1 MTAYEMRISDW
12 SSDVCSS
19 DLFEENFSVYGA
31 RRVWRQ
37 LRREGFDVV
46 RCTVE
51 RLMRAMGLEGAVRGK
66 KLRTTI
72 SDRSVPCPADR
83 VNRRFWAPRPTA
95 LWLSD
100 FTYVSTWMGFVYV
113 AFVIAASARHI
124 PRVRP
129 RRPLDRPW
137 RAGAR

>member
-31 RRVWRQ
+31 RKVWRQ
-37 LRREGFDVV
+37 LRREGFDVA

-72 SDRSVPCPADR
+72 SDRSVPCPEDR
-83 VNRRFWAPRPTA
+83 VNRRCWAPRPNA

-100 FTYVSTWMGFVYV
+100 FNFVSTWTGIVSV
-113 AFVIAASARHI
+113 AFWIDAFARHI
-124 PRVRP
+124 PPVQP
-129 RRPLDRPW
+129 RRPADGRTEE
-137 RAGAR
+137 

>member
-31 RRVWRQ
+31 RKVWRQ
-37 LRREGFDVV
+37 LRREGFDVA

-72 SDRSVPCPADR
+72 SDRSVPCPEDR
-83 VNRRFWAPRPTA
+83 VNRRFWAPRPNA

-100 FTYVSTWMGFVYV
+100 FTYVSTRSEEHTSELQSLMRISY
-113 AFVIAASARHI
+113 
-124 PRVRP
+124 
-129 RRPLDRPW
+129 
-137 RAGAR
+137 

>member
-31 RRVWRQ
+31 RKVWRQ
-37 LRREGFDVV
+37 LRREGFDVA

-72 SDRSVPCPADR
+72 SDRSVPCPEDR
-83 VNRRFWAPRPTA
+83 VNRRFWAPRPKIGRA
-95 LWLSD
+95 SCRERG
-100 FTYVSTWMGFVYV
+100 FRYV
-113 AFVIAASARHI
+113 
-124 PRVRP
+124 
-129 RRPLDRPW
+129 
-137 RAGAR
+137 